1 MIAGDATITLR
12 CSGIF
17 RSGELWSSF
26 GLVQVWHAPEDN
38 TEYVQGERQKRAK
51 AMSTALLG
59 EILLRVKVKLF
70 QLGADRIL
78 ACRHV
83 PAHLQDVWFAAYL
96 AILNILLSHA
106 GGRVYAG
113 FVPLATSCALKSR

>member
-1 MIAGDATITLR
+1 ML
-12 CSGIF
+12 
-17 RSGELWSSF
+17 
-26 GLVQVWHAPEDN
+26 
-38 TEYVQGERQKRAK
+38 
-51 AMSTALLG
+51 TALLV
-59 EILLRVKVKLF
+59 EILLSVKVQLF
-70 QLGADRIL
+70 QLCADHVL

-113 FVPLATSCALKSR
+113 FVPLATSCALKSRCHDLLL